1 MNRLSMILNL
11 TSRVALVLAALITL
25 NNAPAQAQEFS
36 MSQPAAPVAAP
47 QDPLSQVPADVRAK
61 MQPGVRYTVGARVT
75 QGWEQTLTKGNHNL
89 GHFYW
94 SPMVNYI
101 QATPSRK
108 TGSQAVAAEP
118 QQQPRESFH
127 YVKPRTAPLACNPAA
142 RASAWKKPAVQKV
155 ILRSRPDVSAKIAY
169 NKRDVSAS
177 LVARPVEAK
186 AYRSYNSDQYA
197 SGSLSSKDAYGQI
210 IRRN

>member
-1 MNRLSMILNL
+1 MIMNL
-11 TSRVALVLAALITL
+11 TSRVALVVAALITL
-25 NNAPAQAQEFS
+25 NNAPVQAQEFS
-36 MSQPAAPVAAP
+36 MSQPEAPAAAP
-47 QDPLSQVPADVRAK
+47 QDPLSQVPADIRAK
-61 MQPGVRYTVGARVT
+61 MQPGVRYTVGAKVT

-94 SPMVNYI
+94 SPMVNYV

-118 QQQPRESFH
+118 EQQPREQFH
-127 YVKPRTAPLACNPAA
+127 YMKPRTAPLACNPAA

-155 ILRSRPDVSAKIAY
+155 ILRSSRPEVSAKIAY

-177 LVARPVEAK
+177 LIARPARPTEAK

-210 IRRN
+210 IGR